1 MNAFTSKWKLLGP
14 LVVGV
19 IVWLCGTPEGLTEG
33 TWLFVSVF
41 ASLITGLIL
50 EPLPSAFI
58 GVIAIVVSIL
68 FRVGPEA
75 SSVVTANNALSW
87 GLSGFS
93 NAVVW
98 LIFSAF
104 MLGIGY
110 QRSGLGRRMG
120 LYLVEKL
127 GKSSIG
133 LGYAVAITDIILAPF
148 IPSNAAR
155 SGGIIYPIVSSIP
168 PMFESYPD
176 KNPEKIGKYLSWT
189 SLATTAVSSS
199 MFLTGQAPNPL
210 AVSLAVKF
218 GGADIS
224 WTNWFIAF
232 APVGI
237 ILFLL
242 TPILSYIFVRPTIQ
256 GSTEIVE
263 WAKKELLECGKM
275 SASEIGMTLISI
287 LALILWVGASVL
299 NISPTTTGLLV
310 IVLMIGCKIIT
321 WNDFLSNKP
330 AWNVLVWFATLVPM
344 AGGLKNVGFLDWLGK
359 MTSALLNT
367 LEPSMAAFTLIIMFV
382 VLRYFFAS
390 ATAYVTATLG
400 LFTAL
405 AYSIPGV
412 NGTEILFMLLL
423 PIGLIAV
430 MTPYAGG
437 HSPIWYATGFIKG
450 VEYWRLGFI
459 FTVIYMSTFIV
470 IAKPWFAFILPRL
483 GVQ

>member
-1 MNAFTSKWKLLGP
+1 MNAFTSKWKLLAP
-14 LVVGV
+14 LVIGV
-19 IVWLCGTPEGLTEG
+19 SVWLCGVPAGLTEG
-33 TWLFVSVF
+33 AWLFVSLFV
-41 ASLITGLIL
+41 ALIVGLVL

-58 GVIAIVVSIL
+58 GLIGIVVAIL
-68 FRVGPEA
+68 FRVGPDP
-75 SSVVTANNALSW
+75 SSVVTANNALAW
-87 GLSGFS
+87 GLAGFS

-110 QRSGLGRRMG
+110 QKSGLGRRIG
-120 LYLVEKL
+120 LFLAQKL

-155 SGGIIYPIVSSIP
+155 SGGVIYPIVSNIP
-168 PMFESYPD
+168 PMFDSYPD
-176 KNPEKIGKYLSWT
+176 KNPEKIGKYLTWT
-189 SLATTAVSSS
+189 GLTTTAVSSS
-199 MFLTGQAPNPL
+199 MFLTGQAANPFAL
-210 AVSLAVKF
+210 SLAIKA
-218 GGADIS
+218 GGVDIS
-224 WTNWFIAF
+224 WINWFLAF

-237 ILFLL
+237 ILFLIS
-242 TPILSYIFVRPTIQ
+242 PILCYVFVRPTIK
-256 GSTEIVE
+256 GSTETVE
-263 WAKKELLECGKM
+263 WAKKELRTCGKM
-275 SASEIGMTLISI
+275 TASEIRMTLISI
-287 LALILWVGASVL
+287 LALVLWVGASILDV
-299 NISPTTTGLLV
+299 SPTTTGLLV

-321 WNDFLSNKP
+321 WDDFLSNKA
-330 AWNVLVWFATLVPM
+330 AWNVLVWFATLIPM

-367 LEPSMAAFTLIIMFV
+367 LDPSIAAFTLVIMFV

-405 AYSIPGV
+405 AYNIPGV
-412 NGTEILFMLLL
+412 SGTEILFMLLL
-423 PIGLIAV
+423 PIGLVAV

-437 HSPIWYATGFIKG
+437 HSPIWYATGFSKG

-459 FTVIYMSTFIV
+459 FTVIYLFIFIV
-470 IAKPWFAFILPRL
+470 ISKPWLAFILPRL
-483 GVQ
+483 GIQ